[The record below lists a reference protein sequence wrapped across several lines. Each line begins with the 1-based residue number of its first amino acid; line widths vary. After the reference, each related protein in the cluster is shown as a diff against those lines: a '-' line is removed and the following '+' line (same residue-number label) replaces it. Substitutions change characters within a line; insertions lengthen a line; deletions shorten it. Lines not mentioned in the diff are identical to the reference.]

1 MISVASA
8 TAGFVY
14 GASRNQRP
22 HDQAEGEDLSNDE
35 DSSADG
41 DLSAVTAGLLEPCKL
56 VRSSSICC
64 IITPL
69 TGPCVIKVL
78 VVRTDLDMTPGK
90 IAAQGGCVPA
100 SQF

>member
-1 MISVASA
+1 MASA

-90 IAAQGGCVPA
+90 IAAQCGCVPA